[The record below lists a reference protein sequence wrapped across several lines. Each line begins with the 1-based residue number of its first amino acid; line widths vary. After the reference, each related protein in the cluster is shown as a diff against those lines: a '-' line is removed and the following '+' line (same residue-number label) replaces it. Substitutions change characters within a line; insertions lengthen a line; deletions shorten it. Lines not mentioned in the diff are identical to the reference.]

1 MTSIRGGEMAGSK
14 VLRVRV
20 ESERCQGHNRCCAL
34 APELFEADDLGN
46 ARVRGDGT
54 VVTALEAKARLALV
68 NCPEH
73 AIRLSQE

>member
-1 MTSIRGGEMAGSK
+1 MSASK

-20 ESERCQGHNRCCAL
+20 ESERCQGHNRCCSL
-34 APELFEADDLGN
+34 APELFEADELGN
-46 ARVRGDGT
+46 ALVKGDGT
-54 VVTALEAKARLALV
+54 VSPALEAKARLALA